1 MPRVRLKINSWDRK
15 ILIGDEAKV
24 LLRAESWRGSFRVS
38 METVFPISSVSLLL
52 LLSLSIYLHA
62 HTLPLSL
69 LSPSVPFLPPSLPVS
84 LYPSSS
90 PFFSPLS
97 LSRVHGAFT
106 QLAPRRWYRPTHPL
120 QGAHLVPGQPP
131 PWKPTS
137 PSFVTILRFPT
148 TPYRTIATTTTT
160 TTVVRRSIHSGRKSV
175 IVESRGCFNS
185 LRAEGRGKR
194 FSRQARYACVWP
206 SLTVFK
212 YQLPSLSFAW
222 ACNLRRI
229 RRSILR

>member
-52 LLSLSIYLHA
+52 LLSLSTR
-62 HTLPLSL
+62 TLFLSL
-69 LSPSVPFLPPSLPVS
+69 SPFSIRAIPPSFSSSFSIPP
-84 LYPSSS
+84 PSSS
-90 PFFSPLS
+90 RFSLLS

-185 LRAEGRGKR
+185 LRAEGRGKC
-194 FSRQARYACVWP
+194 FSRQARYACV
-206 SLTVFK
+206 
-212 YQLPSLSFAW
+212 
-222 ACNLRRI
+222 
-229 RRSILR
+229 

>member
-1 MPRVRLKINSWDRK
+1 MPQVRLKINSWDRK

-52 LLSLSIYLHA
+52 LSLSIYLHA
-62 HTLPLSL
+62 HTLFLSL
-69 LSPSVPFLPPSLPVS
+69 SFLHQCHSSLLLFQFLYTSS
-84 LYPSSS
+84 LLF

-137 PSFVTILRFPT
+137 PSFVTILRFPI
-148 TPYRTIATTTTT
+148 TPYRTIATT

>member
-84 LYPSSS
+84 LYLLPPLPVFLSS
-90 PFFSPLS
+90 LS
-97 LSRVHGAFT
+97 LSRAWGFHTVSAATLVSTDAPPPGG
-106 QLAPRRWYRPTHPL
+106 APRAR
-120 QGAHLVPGQPP
+120 
-131 PWKPTS
+131 
-137 PSFVTILRFPT
+137 PT
-148 TPYRTIATTTTT
+148 TPLETDLTLLRHYPSFPYYAVSYYRYYYYYYY
-160 TTVVRRSIHSGRKSV
+160 
-175 IVESRGCFNS
+175 C
-185 LRAEGRGKR
+185 RAP
-194 FSRQARYACVWP
+194 FDS
-206 SLTVFK
+206 
-212 YQLPSLSFAW
+212 
-222 ACNLRRI
+222 
-229 RRSILR
+229 

>member
-1 MPRVRLKINSWDRK
+1 MQKV
-15 ILIGDEAKV
+15 GEAPF
-24 LLRAESWRGSFRVS
+24 AFPWRPSFLS
-38 METVFPISSVSLLL
+38 PLFLFSSSS
-52 LLSLSIYLHA
+52 LSLSIYT
-62 HTLPLSL
+62 HTLFLSL
-69 LSPSVPFLPPSLPVS
+69 SFLHPCHSSLLLFQFLYTSS
-84 LYPSSS
+84 LLF

-137 PSFVTILRFPT
+137 PSFATILRFPT

-194 FSRQARYACVWP
+194 FSRQARYACV
-206 SLTVFK
+206 
-212 YQLPSLSFAW
+212 
-222 ACNLRRI
+222 
-229 RRSILR
+229 

>member
-52 LLSLSIYLHA
+52 LLSLSTR
-62 HTLPLSL
+62 TLFLSL
-69 LSPSVPFLPPSLPVS
+69 SPFSIRAIPPSFSSSFSISPS
-84 LYPSSS
+84 SSS

-148 TPYRTIATTTTT
+148 TLYRTIATTTTT

-185 LRAEGRGKR
+185 LRAEGRGKC
-194 FSRQARYACVWP
+194 FSRQARYACV
-206 SLTVFK
+206 
-212 YQLPSLSFAW
+212 
-222 ACNLRRI
+222 
-229 RRSILR
+229 